1 MKITFIKYQDN
12 IIKTFNTYKKKYDK
26 IFIITD
32 DNIIN
37 HYPFIKKLSDFI
49 LLCKNG
55 ESCKSIL
62 EYEKAILFLHKND
75 CNKQSVIIAIG
86 GGTITDFAGFL
97 SSTYMRGIC
106 YISIPTTLLGMVDAS
121 IGGKNALNFSNT
133 RNLIGTFKNPEEV
146 VIELNFLKTLDKE
159 ELVNGFAEI
168 IKYSLIMDIELFKY
182 LEKNIDKTFPIIN
195 AKIIKPIIK
204 KCIKNKLD
212 IVNKDYNDTNIR
224 NILNFGH
231 TVGHALES
239 YYHFQL
245 SHGKAVIYG
254 MIISTYLSNL
264 NKEQY
269 KKINS
274 LFKIFKLP
282 NLKPLNK
289 NKVMKYINMDK
300 KNIANELNYIVLNK
314 IGSAK
319 IEKNFNKELI
329 ENSLDIL

>member
-1 MKITFIKYQDN
+1 MKITFIECQDN
-12 IIKTFNTYKKKYDK
+12 IIEAFNAYKKKYDK

-37 HYPFIKKLSDFI
+37 HYPFIKNLSNFI
-49 LLCKNG
+49 LLCKHG
-55 ESCKSIL
+55 ESCKSIS

-75 CNKQSVIIAIG
+75 CNKKSTIIAIG
-86 GGTITDFAGFL
+86 GGIITDFAGFL
-97 SSTYMRGIC
+97 SSTYMRGIS
-106 YISIPTTLLGMVDAS
+106 YNSIPTTLLGMVDAS
-121 IGGKNALNFSNT
+121 IGGKTALNFSNT
-133 RNLIGTFKNPEEV
+133 RNLIGTFKNPEEIL
-146 VIELNFLKTLDKE
+146 IELNFLKTLDKA
-159 ELVNGFAEI
+159 ELINGFSEI

-182 LEKNIDKTFPIIN
+182 LENNIDKTFPIIN
-195 AKIIKPIIK
+195 SKIIMPIIK

-239 YYHFQL
+239 YYDFQL
-245 SHGKAVIYG
+245 SHGKAVLYG
-254 MIISTYLSNL
+254 MIISIYLSNL
-264 NKEQY
+264 DKQQC
-269 KKINS
+269 KKINN

-289 NKVMKYINMDK
+289 HKVMEYINMDK
-300 KNIANELNYIVLNK
+300 KNIANELSYIVLNK

-319 IEKNFNKELI
+319 VEKKFNKQLI